1 MSRIARVLIILYVG
15 LLAALPAL
23 ASDKP
28 AQCKHAGSIVD
39 IAGFLMA
46 DPPNPPRFW
55 RNPYGD
61 DAAYLAI
68 RYGGM
73 TYRAGSAL
81 LERLSEVPR
90 KAPRIEELRLA
101 FADRADRPGL
111 FEALVKTADNAGVL
125 SRIGP
130 SAMRAM
136 LLAGDAA
143 PLYAVLDRWRAD
155 RSQEVR
161 LSEAMLADA
170 LLDLDDREKSRLAA
184 GAEAAGQWS
193 LAGQILMRRSD
204 LGEWLALRKRAPDA
218 PKTAELAKI
227 EYFSAVRLIG
237 RAAPLD
243 LDKLPAD
250 MAPALDRARFY
261 QAQWEPLVAAA
272 RASPRAQILLTLLN
286 QTGEER
292 IATVAAANLVAAVAG
307 GKLDAADADAVVVR
321 LAEELEAVLGRG
333 RLQDLLAPLYVP
345 SGWASRINE
354 TAREALDRALARHA
368 LAALARGETDSRPP
382 RPASLSA
389 DFPWQ
394 AWVEAAAS
402 KQPAGPAGQGDQGL
416 DFEMATLRGDFGK
429 ALATIKT
436 LEDPKLAHLR
446 ADALLRDL
454 DWRCSKLLGPPNPF
468 QLPVYV
474 FDGK

>member
-1 MSRIARVLIILYVG
+1 MPRIAHVLIIFYAG
-15 LLAALPAL
+15 FLAALPAL
-23 ASDKP
+23 ASDRP
-28 AQCKHAGSIVD
+28 ALCRHAAAIVD
-39 IAGFLMA
+39 VAGFLME
-46 DPPNPPRFW
+46 DPRSPPRFW

-81 LERLSEVPR
+81 LERLSQVPR

-111 FEALVKTADNAGVL
+111 FEALVKASDNAGVL
-125 SRIGP
+125 NRIGP

-136 LLAGDAA
+136 LLDGDAA
-143 PLYAVLDRWRAD
+143 RLYAVLDRWRAD
-155 RSQEVR
+155 RPDEVR

-170 LLDLDDREKSRLAA
+170 LLDLDDGDKSRLAA
-184 GAEAAGQWS
+184 GAEAAGEWG
-193 LAGQILMRRSD
+193 LAGQILMRRGD

-227 EYFSAVRLIG
+227 EYLSAVRLMG

-243 LDKLPAD
+243 LDKLPAE

-261 QAQWEPLVAAA
+261 QAQWDPLVAAA
-272 RASPRAQILLTLLN
+272 RASPRAQILVTLLN

-292 IATVAAANLVAAVAG
+292 IAAVAAANFAAAVAG
-307 GKLDAADADAVVVR
+307 GKLDAADGDAVVIR
-321 LAEELEAVLGRG
+321 MAEELAAVLGRG
-333 RLQDLLAPLYVP
+333 RLQGLLAPLYVP

-354 TAREALDRALARHA
+354 TAQDALDRALARQA
-368 LAALARGETDSRPP
+368 LAALARGETEARPQ

-389 DFPWQ
+389 GFPWQ
-394 AWVEAAAS
+394 AWVDAAAS
-402 KQPAGPAGQGDQGL
+402 RQPIAPDEQGL
-416 DFEMATLRGDFGK
+416 DFEMATLRGDYAG
-429 ALATIKT
+429 ALATLKPIA
-436 LEDPKLAHLR
+436 DARLAHLR

-468 QLPVYV
+468 QLPVYM
-474 FDGK
+474 FERE